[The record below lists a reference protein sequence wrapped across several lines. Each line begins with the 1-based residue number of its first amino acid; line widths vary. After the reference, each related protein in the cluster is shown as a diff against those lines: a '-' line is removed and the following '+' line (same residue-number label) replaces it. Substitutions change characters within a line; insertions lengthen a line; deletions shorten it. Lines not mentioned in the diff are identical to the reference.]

1 MRWPGME
8 GIFSSVKRKFGGKTV
23 SRSSRGQV
31 AEGHQRFWADDELR
45 EYGEVHA
52 APRAPPF
59 PTM

>member
-1 MRWPGME
+1 ME
-8 GIFSSVKRKFGGKTV
+8 GIFSAVKRKFGGKTV